1 MSEVLLTL
9 MVTAIGCAILGPILI
24 LRKLAMTADA
34 LSHSVLL
41 GIVVAF
47 FFVPDLRS
55 IWLVII
61 HLWCIY
67 DMARGRIISSSFGRT

>member
-1 MSEVLLTL
+1 MSEVLLTM
-9 MVTAIGCAILGPILI
+9 MVTAIGCAILGPILV

-47 FFVPDLRS
+47 FLS
-55 IWLVII
+55 II
-61 HLWCIY
+61 
-67 DMARGRIISSSFGRT
+67 TNNE